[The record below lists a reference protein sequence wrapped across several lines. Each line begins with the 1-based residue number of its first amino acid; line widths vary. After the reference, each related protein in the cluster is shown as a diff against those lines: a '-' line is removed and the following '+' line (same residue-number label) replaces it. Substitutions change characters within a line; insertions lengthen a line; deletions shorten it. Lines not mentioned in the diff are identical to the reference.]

1 MTVYVYLWFDIEDY
15 ITKESDDLVLEATNI
30 LRKYKIP
37 VTCKVVAEKV
47 RALLANRRNDVI
59 AAISEHDV
67 GYHLDTH
74 SRHPTLY
81 EYLAE
86 ENVVDGA
93 ADFYAR
99 EKEGL
104 QLVKRTFKRNPSCFG
119 HPGPA
124 WAPHVYPALKETGI
138 PVYLDETTI
147 VNVNNAP
154 YWYCGVLNLNGANE
168 NFILFDR
175 TFEDPSGIIK
185 VKARFRGIHDRL
197 VKSGGLVSILFHLH
211 TAINE
216 KFWDEVNFGQGMN
229 RSGAEYVRPPPQ
241 PKRVTERAWRDFDE
255 FMRYVSSFKDVRF
268 ITARDAQ
275 TMYRRADV
283 VEVHREELK
292 ALAEN
297 SRRRIDCVVVEGY
310 PFSPAQIFYAVA
322 KALKG
327 YGDSGRLPRRLS
339 VREPLGP
346 LKASDSNV
354 EPGTSIP
361 TKQLLAACERAV
373 DFVDSN
379 GYMPDALRIAGE
391 VRLAPADFLST
402 ASSGLA
408 ELLRTGLL
416 PAAVPFSKG
425 SFLGTRHVD
434 AGRFRLACRWN
445 VLPPKFS
452 APKILEQIKLQT
464 WTLVPAGA
472 PKAPKDAPA

>member
-15 ITKESDDLVLEATNI
+15 VTKESDDLVLEASRI
-30 LRKYKIP
+30 LKKYKIP

-47 RALLANRRNDVI
+47 RALLANGRNDVI

-86 ENVVDGA
+86 ENVAKGA
-93 ADFYAR
+93 ADFYDR
-99 EKEGL
+99 EKDGF
-104 QLVKRTFKRNPSCFG
+104 QLVKHTFKRSPSCFG

-124 WAPHVYPALKETGI
+124 WAPHIYPALKEMGI
-138 PVYLDETTI
+138 PVYLDETSI
-147 VNVNNAP
+147 INVDNAP

-185 VKARFRGIHDRL
+185 VKARFRRIHESMK
-197 VKSGGLVSILFHLH
+197 KSGGLVSILFHLH

-216 KFWDEVNFGQGMN
+216 KFWDEVNFGKGMN
-229 RSGAEYVRPPPQ
+229 RRATEYVRPPPQ
-241 PKRVTERAWRDFDE
+241 PREVTERAWKDFDE
-255 FMRYVSSFKDVRF
+255 FMGYVSSFKDIRF

-283 VEVHREELK
+283 VEVNREKLR
-292 ALAEN
+292 ALVEN
-297 SRRRIDCVVVEGY
+297 SRRRIDCVWVEGY

-322 KALKG
+322 RVLKG
-327 YGDSGRLPRRLS
+327 YEDSGRVPGRLS

-354 EPGTSIP
+354 EPGASIT
-361 TKQLLAACERAV
+361 TKQLLAACEKAV
-373 DFVDSN
+373 DFIDSS
-379 GYMPDALRIAGE
+379 GYMPGVLGLAGD

-402 ASSGLA
+402 ASTGLA
-408 ELLRTGLL
+408 ELLRTGLM
-416 PAAVPFSKG
+416 PAAIPFSKG
-425 SFLGTRHVD
+425 RFLGTRHVD
-434 AGRFRLACRWN
+434 AGRFKLACRWN

-452 APKILEQIKLQT
+452 APKILEQINLQT
-464 WTLVPAGA
+464 WTLVPAVRS
-472 PKAPKDAPA
+472 